1 MYVSKNRP
9 PPVLPSFPSVQLPDK
24 WAQLEAAVPSSPRAT
39 SDSPKPAAADR
50 RAAPPRRVL
59 LGPGA
64 KNAGAAPNAVA
75 TAKYNVVTFLPLFL
89 FSMFTRAAY
98 LYFLSQAALAWWS
111 TVSPFAPFGPT
122 LALSFVLSVAA
133 AKAIAEDRK
142 RAAEDRRVNNS
153 TARVVTPDG
162 GVRSVKWRA
171 VRVGDM

>member
-1 MYVSKNRP
+1 M
-9 PPVLPSFPSVQLPDK
+9 
-24 WAQLEAAVPSSPRAT
+24 
-39 SDSPKPAAADR
+39 
-50 RAAPPRRVL
+50 L

-64 KNAGAAPNAVA
+64 KNAGAAPNAVS
-75 TAKYNVVTFLPLFL
+75 TAKYNVITFLPLFL

-122 LALSFVLSVAA
+122 LALSFVLAVAA
-133 AKAIAEDRK
+133 AKALAEDWK

-153 TARVVTPDG
+153 SARVVTADG
-162 GVRSVKWRA
+162 GVKTVKWRA